1 MKAIPFNAWVLAV
14 PLLFLPLYIAVR
26 HRDATK
32 RMADMSGNTRKEKA
46 VTIAASLTHHL
57 FMLLFIFIPLSS
69 NMLAVV
75 IGAPLYAIGLIGFV
89 AAVASYIK
97 AIPEGLAT
105 HGIYRITRNPMY
117 VTALLVYA
125 GMAMMTINL
134 LLSVL
139 LIVMIFLHHLM
150 ILSEE
155 RACVIR
161 FGKQYEQYRIDTP
174 RYLFL

>member
-1 MKAIPFNAWVLAV
+1 
-14 PLLFLPLYIAVR
+14 
-26 HRDATK
+26 
-32 RMADMSGNTRKEKA
+32 
-46 VTIAASLTHHL
+46 
-57 FMLLFIFIPLSS
+57 MLLFIFIPLSS